1 MSAALASAALAP
13 GFADPVFDAQAV
25 FRAVLDAL
33 ARPGLPRDL
42 VADLAPPPPLTPE
55 LAAVA
60 LALADPDAPLWLDA
74 ALASSPAV
82 AGYLRFHTGA
92 RIVADPAEAAFALV
106 SDGGGHLPLAEFA
119 TGTDEYPDRSAT
131 LVVAVASLTGGP
143 ALTLSGPGIRG
154 TVDIAGGPLPA
165 GLVEVL
171 RANAATFPRGLD
183 VLLVSAGRVVGIPR
197 SSRPVEAA

>member
-13 GFADPVFDAQAV
+13 GFARPVFDAQAV

-42 VADLAPPPPLTPE
+42 GGDLAPPSPLAPE

-92 RIVADPAEAAFALV
+92 RIVSDPAEAAFALV
-106 SDGGGHLPLAEFA
+106 SDPSGHLPSNEFPV
-119 TGTDEYPDRSAT
+119 GTDEYPDRSAT

-143 ALTLSGPGIRG
+143 APTLSGPGIRG
-154 TVDIAGGPLPA
+154 TVDVAAGPLPA

-197 SSRPVEAA
+197 SSRLVETP

>member
-1 MSAALASAALAP
+1 MSAALASGTLAP
-13 GFADPVFDAQAV
+13 GFTHPVFDAQSV
-25 FRAVLDAL
+25 FRGVLDAV

-42 VADLAPPPPLTPE
+42 AVDLAPPSPLTPE

-74 ALASSPAV
+74 ALAAAPAV

-106 SDGGGHLPLAEFA
+106 SDPTGELPLAEFA
-119 TGTDEYPDRSAT
+119 TGNDEYPDRSTT
-131 LVVAVASLTGGP
+131 LVVAVARLVDGA

-154 TVDIAGGPLPA
+154 TVEVSATPLPSCLP
-165 GLVEVL
+165 GIL
-171 RANAATFPRGLD
+171 RANAASFPRGLD
-183 VLLVSAGRVVGIPR
+183 ILLVASGRVIGIPR
-197 SSRPVEAA
+197 SSRLVETA

>member
-1 MSAALASAALAP
+1 MSAALASGSLAP
-13 GFADPVFDAQAV
+13 GFSHPVFDAQAV

-42 VADLAPPPPLTPE
+42 VLDLAPPEPLTPE

-74 ALASSPAV
+74 ALAAAPAV

-92 RIVADPAEAAFALV
+92 RIVSDPAEAAFALV
-106 SDGGGHLPLAEFA
+106 SDASGHLPLSAFP

-131 LVVAVASLTGGP
+131 LVVAVGSLDGGP
-143 ALTLSGPGIRG
+143 ALAISGPGIRG
-154 TVDIAGGPLPA
+154 TVDVAASPLPA
-165 GLVEVL
+165 GLPGIL

-183 VLLVSAGRVVGIPR
+183 VLLVSGGRVVGIPR
-197 SSRPVEAA
+197 SSRLVEAR

>member
-1 MSAALASAALAP
+1 MSAALASGALAP
-13 GFADPVFDAQAV
+13 GFAQPVFDAQAV

-42 VADLAPPPPLTPE
+42 VADLAPPSPLTPE
-55 LAAVA
+55 LAAIA
-60 LALADPDAPLWLDA
+60 LSLADPDAPLWLDA
-74 ALASSPAV
+74 TLGASPAI

-92 RIVADPAEAAFALV
+92 RIVVDPGEAAFALV
-106 SDGGGHLPLAEFA
+106 SDAAGHLPLSDFP
-119 TGTDEYPDRSAT
+119 TGTDEYPDCSAT
-131 LVVAVASLTGGP
+131 LVVAVETLVGGP

-154 TVDIAGGPLPA
+154 TVDVAAGPLPA
-165 GLVEVL
+165 GLPDIL

>member
-13 GFADPVFDAQAV
+13 GFARPVFDAQAV

-42 VADLAPPPPLTPE
+42 VADLAPPSPLTPE

-82 AGYLRFHTGA
+82 MGYLRFHTGA
-92 RIVADPAEAAFALV
+92 RIMADPAEAAFALV
-106 SDGGGHLPLAEFA
+106 SDPSGHVPLNGLA

-131 LVVAVASLTGGP
+131 LVVAVAGLDGGP

-154 TVDIAGGPLPA
+154 TVDVAADPLPA
-165 GLVEVL
+165 NLVEVL
-171 RANAATFPRGLD
+171 RANAASFPRGLD
-183 VLLVSAGRVVGIPR
+183 VLLVSAGRVIGIPR
-197 SSRPVEAA
+197 SSRPVEAR